1 MKEGSYLSE
10 LVAEQELARIERTV
24 DDADRGELRP
34 VSARISVSA
43 YEVLER
49 LSERWTISRSALAAK
64 LLESVLWDL
73 EPAPEST
80 PKSRAL

>member
-1 MKEGSYLSE
+1 MKEGSYLLE
-10 LVAEQELARIERTV
+10 LAAEQEEARMERTI

-34 VSARISVSA
+34 VSARISASA

-49 LSERWTISRSALAAK
+49 LAERWAISRSALAAK
-64 LLESVLWDL
+64 VLESALWDL